1 MRRDA
6 QFWAKAQRG
15 IEANSETIAITRP
28 KVVEAAAVVD
38 EPALG
43 PYVYRAAY
51 VEYGTALARALTRED
66 FEKARRE
73 YLKWLRDRGRYFF
86 SELAD
91 AKAKAYVRRPSR
103 MPAANGSDI
112 GAADTGV
119 IVQAEPA
126 PITGNG
132 SAFTSSAI
140 LCPTSPTP
148 IGGAVPAFLIARLR
162 GAAARRN
169 RKSAKPRRSRDG
181 SSCP

>member
-126 PITGNG
+126 PDHREWLGFHVERHPVPYIAHTDRRRC
-132 SAFTSSAI
+132 ARI
-140 LCPTSPTP
+140 LDRSPK
-148 IGGAVPAFLIARLR
+148 RR
-162 GAAARRN
+162 GRPPKQKV
-169 RKSAKPRRSRDG
+169 RKTEEVA
-181 SSCP
+181 